1 MPLAWPV
8 LNQNQFAMS
17 PVLGM
22 ITLDPQPDTIP
33 CQFNPSSALA
43 TGMLVAGS
51 PVKLVAFA
59 GAQIVVDGI
68 TSASDGPI
76 YGIVEYS
83 KQKNVYVPGDQLNV
97 AAKGNVVYLWA
108 NAAINRGT
116 RVGAVVPANTLTPP
130 SVQTDTTSGDYTIG
144 VALGQASAQNNF
156 LRVQIDPGLNAGTV
170 GVSP

>member
-8 LNQNQFAMS
+8 LNQNQFAQS
-17 PVLGM
+17 VVLGM
-22 ITLDPQPDTIP
+22 ITMDPQPDTIP

-43 TGMLVAGS
+43 AGLLVAGA
-51 PVKLVAFA
+51 PVKLVNYA
-59 GAQIVVDGI
+59 GAQIIVDGL

-76 YGIVEYS
+76 YGVVEYG

-97 AAKGNVVYLWA
+97 AAKGNIVHLWS
-108 NAAINRGT
+108 NAAIVRGT
-116 RVGAVVPANTLTPP
+116 RVGPVVPANTLTPP

-144 VALGQASAQNNF
+144 VALGQVSAQNAF
-156 LRVQIDPGLNAGTV
+156 LRVQIDPGLNGGSV

>member
-1 MPLAWPV
+1 MPLTWPV
-8 LNQNQFAMS
+8 LNTNQFAQS
-17 PVLGM
+17 VVLGK
-22 ITLDPQPDTIP
+22 ITFDPQPDTIP

-59 GAQIVVDGI
+59 GPQTIVDGI

-76 YGIVEYS
+76 YGIVEYT

-97 AAKGNVVYLWA
+97 AAKGNIIDLWS
-108 NAAINRGT
+108 NAAISRGA
-116 RVGAVVPANTLTPP
+116 RVGPVVPANTLTPP

-144 VALGQASAQNNF
+144 VAL
-156 LRVQIDPGLNAGTV
+156 
-170 GVSP
+170 